1 MNTLSQSEGGR
12 RTSPR
17 KKKLV
22 VDDSEEREEKRKRGE
37 DKKKK
42 PPLFKTTL
50 NSSDYDSDESEE
62 VKIVK
67 SKIELKGGTKNKND
81 VGVKISGTRGEAKR
95 EREGGGKG
103 KSLGYENDVSPSSS
117 EESTPPKASFVNRS
131 RYDSKRKHSIK
142 DLLEELNDKEKIIRS
157 LELELAK
164 SKMTTR
170 MNKRKVREEF
180 KWTGEETNFAETV
193 NNFCRSFLFP
203 RNKFLKEKWQ
213 DYLPKR
219 MNSLYSLCMRHLKIP
234 EGADE
239 RDIWERVIV
248 PSISRKYMNMKC
260 NLNNEIKGIYM
271 SMTDID

>member
-22 VDDSEEREEKRKRGE
+22 VDDSEEREEKQKRGE

-42 PPLFKTTL
+42 PPLYKTTL

-67 SKIELKGGTKNKND
+67 SKIKLKGGTKNKND

-95 EREGGGKG
+95 EREGGVKG
-103 KSLGYENDVSPSSS
+103 KRLGYESDVSPSSS

-131 RYDSKRKHSIK
+131 RYDSKGKHSIK

-170 MNKRKVREEF
+170 MNKKKVWEEF

-219 MNSLYSLCMRHLKIP
+219 TNSLYLLCKQHLKIP

-260 NLNNEIKGIYM
+260 NLNNEIKTIYL
-271 SMTDID
+271 SMMDID

>member
-17 KKKLV
+17 KKKWA

-62 VKIVK
+62 VKIGK
-67 SKIELKGGTKNKND
+67 SKIKLKGGTKNKND
-81 VGVKISGTRGEAKR
+81 VGVKISGTREEAKR

-103 KSLGYENDVSPSSS
+103 KRLGYESDVSPSSS

-131 RYDSKRKHSIK
+131 RYDSKGKHSIK
-142 DLLEELNDKEKIIRS
+142 DLLEELKDKEKIIRS

-260 NLNNEIKGIYM
+260 NLNNEIKAIYM
-271 SMTDID
+271 SMTDND

>member
-17 KKKLV
+17 KKKSA
-22 VDDSEEREEKRKRGE
+22 VDDSEEWEEKRKRGE

-62 VKIVK
+62 VKIGK
-67 SKIELKGGTKNKND
+67 SKIKLKGGTKNKND
-81 VGVKISGTRGEAKR
+81 VGVKISGTSGEAKR
-95 EREGGGKG
+95 EREGWEKG
-103 KSLGYENDVSPSSS
+103 KRLGYESDVSPSSS

-131 RYDSKRKHSIK
+131 RYDSEGKHSIK

-170 MNKRKVREEF
+170 MNKRKVREEL
-180 KWTGEETNFAETV
+180 KWTGEETNFAEMV

-248 PSISRKYMNMKC
+248 PSIRRKYMNMKC
-260 NLNNEIKGIYM
+260 NLNNEIKTIYL

>member
-1 MNTLSQSEGGR
+1 M
-12 RTSPR
+12 
-17 KKKLV
+17 
-22 VDDSEEREEKRKRGE
+22 
-37 DKKKK
+37 
-42 PPLFKTTL
+42 
-50 NSSDYDSDESEE
+50 
-62 VKIVK
+62 
-67 SKIELKGGTKNKND
+67 
-81 VGVKISGTRGEAKR
+81 GVKQSSTRGEAKR

-103 KSLGYENDVSPSSS
+103 KRLGYESDVSPSSS

-131 RYDSKRKHSIK
+131 RYDSKESTPPKASFVNRSRSNSKGKHSIK

-170 MNKRKVREEF
+170 MNKKKVREEF

-260 NLNNEIKGIYM
+260 NLNNEIKTIYL